1 MSDRPLKIGMVSPYA
16 WDVPGG
22 VQAHIKD
29 LAHHFMDRGH
39 EVSVLA
45 PAVEETSI
53 SEDFVVAAGRPVA
66 IPYNGA
72 VARVLFG
79 PVAATRV
86 RQWIARND
94 FDVLHLH
101 EPAIPSLSL
110 LACSIAEG
118 PMVGTFHVAAP
129 RQKVAFAIAPLL
141 EPVIEKLRARIAV
154 SEVARETLT
163 IHLDTDAVVIPNG
176 IDTSF
181 FAAAKVNPDWNRDFT
196 LGFLGRFSEPRK
208 GLSVLMDALPNMVR
222 AIPNLRILIAG
233 PGEGLEVMQSVSPNL
248 RNRIVF
254 LGRLSEEEKASFLKS
269 VDVYVAPN
277 TGGESFGIILA
288 EAMAAGSAIVASN
301 LPAFESVL
309 GHGEYG
315 LTFENEDASDL
326 AKQVIKLAKERSLLN
341 GFSERAIEGAK
352 RFDWEAVGPEIM
364 NVYLHAQG
372 ESERVTVGS
381 EPRTWLRFLNR
392 EE

>member
-1 MSDRPLKIGMVSPYA
+1 MKIGMVSPYA

-29 LAHHFMDRGH
+29 LARYFQNQGH
-39 EVSVLA
+39 EISVLA
-45 PAVEETSI
+45 PALDEKDVK
-53 SEDFVVAAGRPVA
+53 EDFVVVAGRPVA

-86 RQWIARND
+86 RQWIHKSD
-94 FDVLHLH
+94 FDVMHLH

-129 RQKVAFAIAPLL
+129 KQKVAFAIAPLL

-176 IDTSF
+176 IAVDSF
-181 FAAAKVNPDWNRDFT
+181 ASAQPREEWQRELT
-196 LGFLGRFSEPRK
+196 IGFLGRFDEPRK
-208 GLSVLMDALPNMVR
+208 GLDLLLKALPMIVKSV
-222 AIPNLRILIAG
+222 PNARILIAG
-233 PGEGLEVMQSVSPNL
+233 PGEGLELMQSVPPSL
-248 RNRIVF
+248 RSKVSF
-254 LGRLSEEEKASFLKS
+254 LGRLSELEKASFLRS
-269 VDVYVAPN
+269 IDIYVAPN

-288 EAMAAGSAIVASN
+288 EAMASGAAIVASD

-309 GHGEYG
+309 GGGRYG
-315 LTFENEDASDL
+315 LTFKNEDSSDL
-326 AKQVIKLAKERSLLN
+326 ARQIIHLSSN
-341 GFSERAIEGAK
+341 PSNRAQLQQRAREGAK
-352 RFDWEAVGPEIM
+352 RFDWSEVGPEVM
-364 NVYLHAQG
+364 NVYEIARG
-372 ESERVTVGS
+372 VTEKVSVGN
-381 EPRTWLRFLNR
+381 EPRSWLRFLGR
-392 EE
+392 EDD

>member
-1 MSDRPLKIGMVSPYA
+1 MVSPYA

-22 VQAHIKD
+22 VQAHVRD
-29 LAHHFMDRGH
+29 LAHHFLSEGH

-45 PAVEETSI
+45 PALDEGAIGEK
-53 SEDFVVAAGRPVA
+53 FVVSAGRPVA

-94 FDVLHLH
+94 FDVMHLH

-163 IHLDTDAVVIPNG
+163 IHLDTDALVIPNG

-181 FAAAKVNPDWNRDFT
+181 FASAKVNPEWKQEFT
-196 LGFLGRFSEPRK
+196 IGFLGRFSEPRK
-208 GLSVLMDALPNMVR
+208 GLSVLMEAVPNLVR

-233 PGEGLEVMQSVSPNL
+233 PGEGLEVMQLLNPTL
-248 RNRIVF
+248 RNRVVF
-254 LGRLSEEEKASFLKS
+254 LGRLSDEEKASFLKS
-269 VDVYVAPN
+269 VDIYVAPN

-288 EAMAAGSAIVASN
+288 EAMAAGAAIVASD

-309 GHGEYG
+309 GKGKYG
-315 LTFENEDASDL
+315 LTFTNSDSSNL
-326 AKQVIKLAKERSLLN
+326 AKQIIALAKNSKAIAQL
-341 GFSERAIEGAK
+341 RAEAQIGANK
-352 RFDWEAVGPEIM
+352 FDWKVVGPEIM
-364 NVYLHAQG
+364 NVYLHAKG
-372 ESERVTVGS
+372 EAERVTVGS

-392 EE
+392 EDKGDLI

>member
-1 MSDRPLKIGMVSPYA
+1 MKIGMVSPYA

-29 LAHHFMDRGH
+29 LAQYFQNQGH

-45 PAVEETSI
+45 PALDESDVKEE
-53 SEDFVVAAGRPVA
+53 FVVVAGRPVA

-86 RQWIARND
+86 RQWIHKNN
-94 FDVLHLH
+94 FDVMHLH

-129 RQKVAFAIAPLL
+129 KQKVAFAIAPLL

-176 IDTSF
+176 ITVDA
-181 FAAAKVNPDWNRDFT
+181 FASAQPREEWQKELT
-196 LGFLGRFSEPRK
+196 IGFLGRFDEPRK
-208 GLSVLMDALPNMVR
+208 GLDLLLKALP
-222 AIPNLRILIAG
+222 AITKSVPNARILIAG
-233 PGEGLEVMQSVSPNL
+233 PGEGLEIMQSVPPNL
-248 RNRIVF
+248 RSKVTF
-254 LGRLSEEEKASFLKS
+254 LGRLSELEKASFLRS
-269 VDVYVAPN
+269 IDIYVAPN

-288 EAMAAGSAIVASN
+288 EAMAAGAAIVASD

-309 GHGEYG
+309 GGGRFG
-315 LTFENEDASDL
+315 LTFKNEDSSDL
-326 AKQVIKLAKERSLLN
+326 AKKIIALSNNPSNRDQLRQ
-341 GFSERAIEGAK
+341 RAREGARK
-352 RFDWEAVGPEIM
+352 FDWSEVGPEVM
-364 NVYLHAQG
+364 NVYEIARG
-372 ESERVTVGS
+372 ATEKVSVGN
-381 EPRTWLRFLNR
+381 EPRSRLRLLGR
-392 EE
+392 EDD

>member
-1 MSDRPLKIGMVSPYA
+1 MKIGFVSPYA

-22 VQAHIKD
+22 VQAHIRD
-29 LAHHFMDRGH
+29 LAKFYRNQGH

-45 PAVEETSI
+45 PASDDSAI
-53 SEDFVVAAGRPVA
+53 QDDFVVPAGRPVA

-79 PVAATRV
+79 PVAASRV
-86 RQWIARND
+86 RQWID
-94 FDVLHLH
+94 SESFDILHLH

-176 IDTSF
+176 ISSNF
-181 FAAAKVNPDWNRDFT
+181 FASALPRPEWNRGHT
-196 LGFLGRFSEPRK
+196 IGFIGRFSEPRK
-208 GLSVLMDALPNMVR
+208 GLGILLEALPNIARIFPQV
-222 AIPNLRILIAG
+222 RILIAG
-233 PGEGLEVMQSVSPNL
+233 PGEGIEAMQSVNPAL
-248 RNRIVF
+248 RNNLQF
-254 LGRLSEEEKASFLKS
+254 LGRIDDREKASFLKS
-269 VDVYVAPN
+269 LDVYVAPN

-288 EAMAAGSAIVASN
+288 EAMAAGAPIVASDI
-301 LPAFESVL
+301 PAFRYL
-309 GHGEYG
+309 LDDGKYG
-315 LTFENEDASDL
+315 ALFENENPTSLAHHIIDL
-326 AKQVIKLAKERSLLN
+326 LKSQEKRENLRRQGL
-341 GFSERAIEGAK
+341 ERAE
-352 RFDWEAVGPEIM
+352 RFDWSQVSDEIM
-364 NVYLHAQG
+364 NVYLHARG
-372 ESERVTVGS
+372 ENEKVLLASES
-381 EPRTWLRFLNR
+381 RTWNRFFSR
-392 EE
+392 EGDS

>member
-1 MSDRPLKIGMVSPYA
+1 MKIGFVSPYA

-22 VQAHIKD
+22 VQAHIRD
-29 LAHHFMDRGH
+29 LANFYQNLGH

-45 PAVEETSI
+45 PATDEESI
-53 SEDFVVAAGRPVA
+53 REKFVVPAGRPVA

-79 PVAATRV
+79 PVAASRV
-86 RQWIARND
+86 RQWIATEE
-94 FDVLHLH
+94 FDILHLH

-176 IDTSF
+176 ISVPF
-181 FAAAKVNPDWNRDFT
+181 FANAMPNSDWKRERT
-196 LGFLGRFSEPRK
+196 IGFIGRFSEPRK
-208 GLSVLMDALPNMVR
+208 GLGVLLEALPNIARIFPDVK
-222 AIPNLRILIAG
+222 ILIAG
-233 PGEGLEVMQSVSPNL
+233 PGEGIEAMQSVNPAL
-248 RNRIVF
+248 RNKLQF
-254 LGRLSEEEKASFLKS
+254 LGRINDEEKASFLKS
-269 VDVYVAPN
+269 LDLYVAPN

-288 EAMAAGSAIVASN
+288 EAMAAGVPIVASDI
-301 LPAFESVL
+301 PAFRHLLEE
-309 GHGEYG
+309 GRYG
-315 LTFENEDASDL
+315 SLFENENATSLSEAIIDL
-326 AKQVIKLAKERSLLN
+326 FKDEDKRRKLRES
-341 GFSERAIEGAK
+341 GSERAH
-352 RFDWEAVGPEIM
+352 RFDWSQVSDEIM
-364 NVYLHAQG
+364 NVYMHARAP
-372 ESERVTVGS
+372 EEKVRLTSDSRPWTKLFS
-381 EPRTWLRFLNR
+381 R
-392 EE
+392 EDDKS

>member
-1 MSDRPLKIGMVSPYA
+1 MKIGMVSPYA

-22 VQAHIKD
+22 VQAHVKD
-29 LAHHFMDRGH
+29 LAHHFLNEGH

-45 PAVEETSI
+45 PALDESAI
-53 SEDFVVAAGRPVA
+53 KEDFVVSAGRPVA

-86 RQWIARND
+86 RQWIARNE
-94 FDVLHLH
+94 FDVMHLH

-154 SEVARETLT
+154 SDVARETLT

-181 FAAAKVNPDWNRDFT
+181 FASAKVNPEWKREFT
-196 LGFLGRFSEPRK
+196 IGFLGRFSEPRK
-208 GLSVLMDALPNMVR
+208 GLSVLMEAVPNLTR

-233 PGEGLEVMQSVSPNL
+233 PGEGLEVMQSLNPNL

-269 VDVYVAPN
+269 VDLYVAPN

-288 EAMAAGSAIVASN
+288 EAMAAGTAIVASD
-301 LPAFESVL
+301 LPAFENVL
-309 GHGEYG
+309 GEGRYG
-315 LTFENEDASDL
+315 ITFTNGDANDL
-326 AKQVIKLAKERSLLN
+326 AKQIIKIAKEPKALAALR
-341 GFSERAIEGAK
+341 EEAAMGAM
-352 RFDWEAVGPEIM
+352 RFDWNAVGPEIM
-364 NVYLHAQG
+364 NVYLHAKG
-372 ESERVTVGS
+372 EAEKVTVGS

-392 EE
+392 EDKGDQS

>member
-1 MSDRPLKIGMVSPYA
+1 MKIGFVSPYA

-29 LAHHFMDRGH
+29 LAFHYQAQGH

-45 PAVEETSI
+45 PCSDETLI
-53 SEDFVVAAGRPVA
+53 AEDFVVAAGRPVA

-79 PVAATRV
+79 PVAASRV
-86 RQWIARND
+86 RQWISAGE

-118 PMVGTFHVAAP
+118 PLVGTFHAAAP

-154 SEVARETLT
+154 SEVARETLR

-176 IDTSF
+176 ISADF
-181 FAAAKVNPDWNRDFT
+181 FAQALPNQEWKRPLNI
-196 LGFLGRFSEPRK
+196 GFIGRFSEPRK
-208 GLSVLMDALPNMVR
+208 GLGVLLEALPNI
-222 AIPNLRILIAG
+222 ARIFPDFRLLIAG
-233 PGEGLEVMQSVSPNL
+233 PGEGIDAMQSINPAL
-248 RNRIVF
+248 RNRLQF
-254 LGRLSEEEKASFLKS
+254 LGRINDEEKASFLKS
-269 VDVYVAPN
+269 LDLYVAPN

-288 EAMAAGSAIVASN
+288 EAMAAGVPIVASDI
-301 LPAFESVL
+301 PAFRYL
-309 GHGEYG
+309 LDDGKYG
-315 LTFENEDASDL
+315 ALFTNEDSDDL
-326 AKQVIKLAKERSLLN
+326 RKKIIHLLRNRSERDALSIAGRERSQ
-341 GFSERAIEGAK
+341 
-352 RFDWEAVGPEIM
+352 RFDWNNVGDEIM
-364 NVYLHAQG
+364 NVYLHARG
-372 ESERVTVGS
+372 EGEQVTLVSESRPWS
-381 EPRTWLRFLNR
+381 RLFSR
-392 EE
+392 EDEQT

>member
-1 MSDRPLKIGMVSPYA
+1 MKIGFVSPYA

-22 VQAHIKD
+22 VQAHIRD
-29 LAHHFMDRGH
+29 LAQYYRHQGH

-45 PAVEETSI
+45 PASDESAIE
-53 SEDFVVAAGRPVA
+53 EDFVVPAGRPVA

-79 PVAATRV
+79 PVAASRV
-86 RQWIARND
+86 RQWIDTEA
-94 FDVLHLH
+94 FDILHLH

-176 IDTSF
+176 ISSDF
-181 FAAAKVNPDWNRDFT
+181 FSSALPRTEWQREHT
-196 LGFLGRFSEPRK
+196 IGFIGRFSEPRK
-208 GLSVLMDALPNMVR
+208 GLGILLEALPTVTR
-222 AIPNLRILIAG
+222 IFPHVRILIAG
-233 PGEGLEVMQSVSPNL
+233 PGEGTEAMQSVNPAL
-248 RNRIVF
+248 RNNLQF
-254 LGRLSEEEKASFLKS
+254 LGRIDDREKASFLKS
-269 VDVYVAPN
+269 LDLYVAPN

-288 EAMAAGSAIVASN
+288 EAMAAGAPIVASDI
-301 LPAFESVL
+301 PAFKQLL
-309 GHGEYG
+309 GDGEFG
-315 LTFENEDASDL
+315 ALFENENPTSLAEQIIDL
-326 AKQVIKLAKERSLLN
+326 LRNKI
-341 GFSERAIEGAK
+341 GRAH
-352 RFDWEAVGPEIM
+352 V
-364 NVYLHAQG
+364 
-372 ESERVTVGS
+372 
-381 EPRTWLRFLNR
+381 
-392 EE
+392 

>member
-1 MSDRPLKIGMVSPYA
+1 MKIGMVSPYS
-16 WDVPGG
+16 WDIPGG

-29 LAHHFMDRGH
+29 LANYFRNDGH

-45 PAVEETSI
+45 PALDESSVE
-53 SEDFVVAAGRPVA
+53 EDFVVVAGRPVA

-86 RQWIARND
+86 RQWIHKNE

-154 SEVARETLT
+154 SEVARETLM

-176 IDTSF
+176 ITVNFFTS
-181 FAAAKVNPDWNRDFT
+181 AQPREEWSRELT
-196 LGFLGRFSEPRK
+196 IGFLGRFDEPRK
-208 GLSVLMDALPNMVR
+208 GLDLLLRALPII
-222 AIPNLRILIAG
+222 AKSIPNFRILIAG
-233 PGEGLEVMQSVSPNL
+233 PGEGLDLMQSVPPNL
-248 RNRIVF
+248 RNKLVF
-254 LGRLSEEEKASFLKS
+254 LGRLSDADKASFLRS
-269 VDVYVAPN
+269 IDIYVAPN

-288 EAMAAGSAIVASN
+288 EAMAAGAAIVASD
-301 LPAFESVL
+301 LPAFVSVL
-309 GHGEYG
+309 GGGKYG
-315 LTFENEDASDL
+315 ISFKNEDERDL
-326 AKQVIKLAKERSLLN
+326 AQQIINLGNNVSKRNELKEQAKE
-341 GFSERAIEGAK
+341 GAAK
-352 RFDWEAVGPEIM
+352 FDWSQVGPEVM
-364 NVYLHAQG
+364 NVYQIARA
-372 ESERVTVGS
+372 ESEKVSVGS
-381 EPRTWLRFLNR
+381 EPRSWLRFLGR
-392 EE
+392 EDS

>member
-1 MSDRPLKIGMVSPYA
+1 MKIGMVSPYA

-29 LAHHFMDRGH
+29 LAHYFQGAGH

-45 PAVEETSI
+45 PALDEASV
-53 SEDFVVAAGRPVA
+53 SEDFVVTAGRPVA
-66 IPYNGA
+66 IPFNGA

-86 RQWIARND
+86 RQWIHKND

-176 IDTSF
+176 ITVDF
-181 FAAAKVNPDWNRDFT
+181 FASAEPKAEWTKVLT
-196 LGFLGRFSEPRK
+196 IGFLGRFDEPRK
-208 GLSVLMDALPNMVR
+208 GLELLLRALPGI
-222 AIPNLRILIAG
+222 AKSIPSARILIAG
-233 PGEGLEVMQSVSPNL
+233 PGEGLELMQSVPPNL
-248 RNRIVF
+248 RNRLEF
-254 LGRLSEEEKASFLKS
+254 LGRLSEEEKAVFLRS
-269 VDVYVAPN
+269 IDIYVAPN

-288 EAMAAGSAIVASN
+288 EAMAAGAAIVASD
-301 LPAFESVL
+301 LPAFLNVL
-309 GHGEYG
+309 GSGRYG
-315 LTFENEDASDL
+315 LTFRNEDASDL
-326 AKQVIKLAKERSLLN
+326 ERQIIRLGQDANLREELR
-341 GFSERAIEGAK
+341 GRAREGAR
-352 RFDWEAVGPEIM
+352 RFDWSEVGPEVM
-364 NVYLHAQG
+364 NIYHLARAA
-372 ESERVTVGS
+372 SERVQVGS
-381 EPRTWLRFLNR
+381 EPRSWLRFLTR
-392 EE
+392 DEG

>member
-1 MSDRPLKIGMVSPYA
+1 MKIGFVSPYA

-29 LAHHFMDRGH
+29 LARYYRDHGH

-45 PAVEETSI
+45 PATDESLIED
-53 SEDFVVAAGRPVA
+53 DFVTPAGRPVA

-79 PVAATRV
+79 PVAASRV
-86 RQWIARND
+86 RQWISSGE

-118 PMVGTFHVAAP
+118 PLVGTFHAAAP

-176 IDTSF
+176 ISTDF
-181 FAAAKVNPDWNRDFT
+181 FHKAQANPEWKKP
-196 LGFLGRFSEPRK
+196 LSIGFIGRFSEPRK
-208 GLSVLMDALPNMVR
+208 GLGILLEALPNI
-222 AIPNLRILIAG
+222 ARIFPHFKVLIAG
-233 PGEGLEVMQSVSPNL
+233 PGEGIEAMQSVNPAL
-248 RNRIVF
+248 RNHLQF
-254 LGRLSEEEKASFLKS
+254 LGRINDEEKAAFLKS
-269 VDVYVAPN
+269 LDIYVAPN
-277 TGGESFGIILA
+277 TGGESFGIILT
-288 EAMAAGSAIVASN
+288 EAMAAGVPIVASN
-301 LPAFESVL
+301 IPAF
-309 GHGEYG
+309 
-315 LTFENEDASDL
+315 
-326 AKQVIKLAKERSLLN
+326 RSLLDEGRYGRLFEN
-341 GFSERAIEGAK
+341 GNSEQLATSIIELLRKPELRADFTRKGLERAE
-352 RFDWEAVGPEIM
+352 RFDWSQVSDEIM
-364 NVYLHAQG
+364 NVYLHARG
-372 ESERVTVGS
+372 EDEKVRLVSETR
-381 EPRTWLRFLNR
+381 PWNRFFTR
-392 EE
+392 EDE